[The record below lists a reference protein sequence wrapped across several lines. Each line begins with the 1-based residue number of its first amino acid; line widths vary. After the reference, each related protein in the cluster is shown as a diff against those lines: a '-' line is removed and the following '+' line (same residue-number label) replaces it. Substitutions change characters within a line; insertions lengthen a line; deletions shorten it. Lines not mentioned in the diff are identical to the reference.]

1 MVRLPG
7 RVQADRRFELYD
19 SLIDSTLLDQ
29 CNSLVVVGQ
38 RTGRLQGYRPIVAF
52 DGLDVPVEIQQC
64 IAANAVR
71 VGITRIEGQ
80 RSIDAR
86 QRILR
91 ALESDQRPRAI
102 GKSGKESR
110 LDPKRGVVEF

>member
-7 RVQADRRFELYD
+7 RIQTDRGFELCD
-19 SLIDSTLLDQ
+19 SLVDSTLLDQ
-29 CNSLVVVGQ
+29 CNTFVVVGQ
-38 RTGRLQGYRPIVAF
+38 RTGRLQEYCPIVAF

-80 RSIDAR
+80 RPTDAR
-86 QRILR
+86 QRVLWTP
-91 ALESDQRPRAI
+91 ESDQRPRAI
-102 GKSGKESR
+102 GKSGEESR